1 MGEETLYPQIISKYP
16 EKDHAICLK
25 KKRTFPPSMNRY
37 LVSMLDVKKDLNDII
52 ELGIKLKR
60 KGKKGENIELL
71 KGKTL
76 GMIFEKSSTR
86 TRVSFE
92 VGMTKLGGH
101 AIFLSS
107 NDIQLGRGETI
118 EDTALVLSRYVDII
132 MYRAKSNEAMK
143 EFAEKA
149 TVPVISG
156 LDDKEHP
163 CQVITDLM
171 TIKEHKGSLEGL
183 NFVYFGDGDNNM
195 AHSYLLGCGIA
206 GINVKIVSPK
216 TYWPEKYY
224 VEEAKNFDVK
234 VEVTDQIKNAA
245 VNADIIATDTWVSMG
260 DEAEKEKRIKAFQGY
275 TVNNKIMKQAKP
287 DAIFL
292 HCLPAYYGYE
302 VTKEVAHGPQSVIFD
317 EAENRMWAQMAI
329 MITLLNQ

>member
-1 MGEETLYPQIISKYP
+1 MFKEGNCI
-16 EKDHAICLK
+16 
-25 KKRTFPPSMNRY
+25 PPSMKRD
-37 LVSMLDVKKDLNDII
+37 LISMVDVKNDLEEII
-52 ELGIKLKR
+52 DLGIKLK
-60 KGKKGENIELL
+60 KKSKNGESIELL

-101 AIFLSS
+101 SIFLST

-118 EDTALVLSRYVDII
+118 EDTALVLSRYVNII

-143 EFAEKA
+143 ELAKHA

-156 LDDKEHP
+156 LDNKEHP

-171 TIKEHKGSLEGL
+171 TIKEHKETLKGL
-183 NFVYFGDGDNNM
+183 NFVYIGDGKNNM

-216 TYWPEKYY
+216 QYWPDEYY
-224 VEEAKNFDVK
+224 IEETKRFGVNVEITDKVKGSTKDADV
-234 VEVTDQIKNAA
+234 
-245 VNADIIATDTWVSMG
+245 IATDTWVSMG
-260 DEAEKEKRIKAFQGY
+260 DEIEKEKRIKEFQGY
-275 TVNNKIMKQAKP
+275 TIDEELMEQAKS

-302 VTKEVAHGPQSVIFD
+302 VTKGVAHGKQSVIFD
-317 EAENRMWAQMAI
+317 EAENRMWAQIAI
-329 MITLLNQ
+329 MATLSD

>member
-1 MGEETLYPQIISKYP
+1 M
-16 EKDHAICLK
+16 K
-25 KKRTFPPSMNRY
+25 KHTNILMKRDI
-37 LVSMLDVKKDLNDII
+37 LSMLDVRDDLEKII
-52 ELGIKLKR
+52 DLGIDLKR
-60 KGKKGENIELL
+60 RGKSGMSIELL

-101 AIFLSS
+101 AIFLSK

-118 EDTALVLSRYVDII
+118 EDTALVLSRYCDVI
-132 MYRAKSNEAMK
+132 MYRAMSNEAMK
-143 EFAEKA
+143 EFAKNA
-149 TVPVISG
+149 SVPVING
-156 LDDKEHP
+156 LDNKEHP

-171 TIKEHKGSLEGL
+171 TIKERKGKLKGL
-183 NFVYFGDGDNNM
+183 NFVYIGDGNNNM

-206 GINVKIVSPK
+206 GINIKIVAPK
-216 TYWPEKYY
+216 KYWPDEYFVK
-224 VEEAKNFDVK
+224 EAKKFGIK
-234 VEVTDQIKNAA
+234 VELSDKIENSTKGSDV
-245 VNADIIATDTWVSMG
+245 VATDTWVSMG
-260 DEAEKEKRIKAFQGY
+260 DEMEKEKRIKDFQGF
-275 TVNNKIMKQAKP
+275 TVDKKLMSLAKP

-317 EAENRMWAQMAI
+317 EAENRLWAQNALI
-329 MITLLNQ
+329 VTLFK

>member
-1 MGEETLYPQIISKYP
+1 MFKEGNCI
-16 EKDHAICLK
+16 
-25 KKRTFPPSMNRY
+25 PPSMKRD
-37 LVSMLDVKKDLNDII
+37 LISMLDVKNDLEEII
-52 ELGIKLKR
+52 DLGIKLK
-60 KGKKGENIELL
+60 KKSKNGEPIELL
-71 KGKTL
+71 EGETL

-101 AIFLSS
+101 AIFLST

-143 EFAEKA
+143 ELAKHA
-149 TVPVISG
+149 IVPVISG
-156 LDDKEHP
+156 LDNKEHP

-171 TIKEHKGSLEGL
+171 TIKEHKGTLKGL
-183 NFVYFGDGDNNM
+183 NLVYMGDGKNNM

-206 GINVKIVSPK
+206 GINVKIVTPK
-216 TYWPEKYY
+216 QYWPDEYY
-224 VEEAKNFDVK
+224 IEEAKRFGVNVEITDKAEGSTKDADV
-234 VEVTDQIKNAA
+234 
-245 VNADIIATDTWVSMG
+245 IATDTWVSMG
-260 DEAEKEKRIKAFQGY
+260 DEVEKEKRIKEFQGY
-275 TVNNKIMKQAKP
+275 TIDGKLMAQAKS

-302 VTKEVAHGPQSVIFD
+302 VTKEVAHGKQSVIFD
-317 EAENRMWAQMAI
+317 EAENRMWAQIAI
-329 MITLLNQ
+329 MVTLSG

>member
-1 MGEETLYPQIISKYP
+1 M
-16 EKDHAICLK
+16 
-25 KKRTFPPSMNRY
+25 KRD
-37 LVSMLDVKKDLNDII
+37 LISMLDVKNDLEKII
-52 ELGIKLKR
+52 DLGIKLK
-60 KGKKGENIELL
+60 KKSKNGEQIELL
-71 KGKTL
+71 KGRTL

-101 AIFLSS
+101 AIFLST

-143 EFAEKA
+143 ELAKHA

-171 TIKEHKGSLEGL
+171 TIKEHKGTLKGL
-183 NFVYFGDGDNNM
+183 NFVYLGDGKNNM

-206 GINVKIVSPK
+206 GINVKIVTPK
-216 TYWPEKYY
+216 QYYPDEYY
-224 VEEAKNFDVK
+224 VEEAKRFDVNVEITDK
-234 VEVTDQIKNAA
+234 VEGSTKDSDV
-245 VNADIIATDTWVSMG
+245 VATDTWVSMG
-260 DEAEKEKRIKAFQGY
+260 DEVEKEKRIKEFQGY
-275 TVNNKIMKQAKP
+275 TIDGKLMAQAKS

-302 VTKEVAHGPQSVIFD
+302 VTKEVAHGKQSVIFD
-317 EAENRMWAQMAI
+317 EAENRMWAQIAI
-329 MITLLNQ
+329 MVTLSG

>member
-1 MGEETLYPQIISKYP
+1 M
-16 EKDHAICLK
+16 
-25 KKRTFPPSMNRY
+25 KRD
-37 LVSMLDVKKDLNDII
+37 LISMLDVQDDLHDII
-52 ELGIKLKR
+52 DLGIQLKTQSKR
-60 KGKKGENIELL
+60 GQSIQLL

-76 GMIFEKSSTR
+76 AMIFEKSSTR

-101 AIFLSS
+101 SLFLST

-132 MYRAKSNEAMK
+132 MYRAKSNAAMK
-143 EFAEKA
+143 ELAHHAKI
-149 TVPVISG
+149 PVISG

-171 TIKEHKGSLEGL
+171 TIREHKETLKGL
-183 NFVYFGDGDNNM
+183 QFVYIGDGNNNM

-206 GINVKIVSPK
+206 GSDIRIVSPK
-216 TYWPEKYY
+216 KYWPEQYY
-224 VEEAKNFDVK
+224 VDEAKKFDIN
-234 VEVTDQIKNAA
+234 VEVTDKIDNATLGGD
-245 VNADIIATDTWVSMG
+245 VVATDTWISMG
-260 DEAEKEKRIKAFQGY
+260 DEEQKQQRLKEFKGY
-275 TVNNKIMKQAKP
+275 TIDDSLMRKAKP

-302 VTKEVAHGPQSVIFD
+302 VTREVAHGAQSVIFD
-317 EAENRMWAQMAI
+317 EAENRMWAQIAI
-329 MITLLNQ
+329 MVTLTV